1 MTAME
6 AAMQQPAE
14 PNGLSQ
20 MERVVDAYV
29 APTKTF
35 TDIRRDAS
43 WWLPFLLSIIVSLV
57 FASSVDRQIGF
68 EQVAQTNIN
77 RSAQAQQRMSAL
89 TDAQRQQS
97 IHTIAAFTRA
107 VSYAYPVVG
116 LLFALISAG
125 ILMMSFNFGLGAK
138 ASYKQ
143 YLAVWFYAGLPFL
156 IKFLLAAIAIFAGSS
171 AEQFDINNPV
181 GTNVGWY
188 LTSDSPLWL
197 RTLLSS
203 ADIFTIWVVLLLILG
218 CSTIARVKR
227 GSAAIVII
235 GWWVLII
242 LGAPSWP
249 QSRDRAVPR

>member
-14 PNGLSQ
+14 PSGLSQ
-20 MERVVDAYV
+20 VERVVDAYV

-43 WWLPFLLSIIVSLV
+43 WWLPFLLGILVSLV
-57 FASSVDRQIGF
+57 FVVSIDRHIGF
-68 EQVAQTNIN
+68 EEVAQANIN
-77 RSAQAQQRMSAL
+77 RSAQAQERMSSL

-97 IHTIAAFTRA
+97 MHMIALSTKIF
-107 VSYAYPVVG
+107 SYAYPAVA
-116 LLFALISAG
+116 LIFALICSG

-143 YLAVWFYAGLPFL
+143 YLAIWFYAGLPFL
-156 IKFLLAAIAIFAGSS
+156 IKFLLAAISIFAGVS
-171 AEQFDINNPV
+171 AEHFDINNPV

-203 ADIFTIWVVLLLILG
+203 ADIFTVWVVVLLILG
-218 CSTIARVKR
+218 CSTVARVKR
-227 GSAAIVII
+227 GSAAIVIV
-235 GWWVLII
+235 GWWALIVLGGTIMAAI
-242 LGAPSWP
+242 
-249 QSRDRAVPR
+249 QS

>member
-6 AAMQQPAE
+6 AAMQQPGESA
-14 PNGLSQ
+14 GLSQ
-20 MERVVDAYV
+20 VERVVDTFV

-35 TDIRRDAS
+35 TDIRRNAS
-43 WWLPFLLSIIVSLV
+43 WWLPFLLLILVSLAFTV
-57 FASSVDRQIGF
+57 SIDRKIGF
-68 EQVAQTNIN
+68 DQVAQTNMN
-77 RSAQAQQRMSAL
+77 HNASAQQSMSNMPE
-89 TDAQRQQS
+89 AQRDQT
-97 IHTIAAFTRA
+97 IHRIGAFTKV
-107 VSYAYPVVG
+107 VSYLYPVIG
-116 LLFALISAG
+116 LIFALICAG
-125 ILMMSFNFGLGAK
+125 ILMMTFNFGLGAK

-156 IKFLLAAIAIFAGSS
+156 IKFLLAAIAIFAGVS

-203 ADIFTIWVVLLLILG
+203 ADIFTLWVVLLLILG
-218 CSTIARVKR
+218 CSMVAKVKR
-227 GSAAIVII
+227 SSAAVAII

-242 LGAPSWP
+242 LGGTIMAAI
-249 QSRDRAVPR
+249 QG